1 MTATQPSHG
10 EAVEAGQDA
19 RRLVERARAIT
30 ERELARYG
38 ERTAGS
44 QAAIARARKVL
55 PLGVPSSFQA
65 YDPHPI
71 VVQHASGARMVD
83 VDGNEYVDYDMGF
96 GALFAGHMHPA
107 VRAAVRAQLDDGTLY
122 VTPCELD
129 AEVAELLAVRFA
141 LPMWRFTNSGTEATM
156 DAIRVATGA
165 TGRDRIVKVEGGYHG
180 HHDEVMISM
189 KPPLDLAGP
198 PDAPV
203 SVPGTAGIT
212 KAILADTIV
221 IPFNDPAA
229 LERVL
234 AAGDVACFIVEPVM
248 ENIGICLPDTGY
260 LQAVREITQ
269 RYGTLLILDEV
280 KTGITAGYGGAT
292 GHFGVEPDLVTLA
305 KSIGGGFPVG
315 AFGGRQE
322 LMDLITAGK
331 VLHLGTYNGNP
342 LVMAA
347 AKAVLTDACAA
358 EPTDAAIARNNVLV
372 DACQAIIDRTGLP
385 AHTVRFGAKGCITWS
400 PTRVRN
406 YRDYKATDFDLAFA
420 QWIHGINRGVL
431 LPPGLD
437 EQWLISVM
445 HAEAEATRYAD
456 VFAEFA
462 TELTR

>member
-1 MTATQPSHG
+1 MTATDPSRG
-10 EAVEAGQDA
+10 VAVDQTQDA
-19 RRLVERARAIT
+19 RDLAERAKAIT
-30 ERELARYG
+30 ERELARYA
-38 ERTAGS
+38 ERTTGS
-44 QAAIARARKVL
+44 QAATTRARAVL

-71 VVQHASGARMVD
+71 VVRHAAGSRMVD

-107 VRAAVRAQLDDGTLY
+107 VRAAVEAQLDDGTLY

-129 AEVAELLAVRFA
+129 ADVAELLRDRFGM
-141 LPMWRFTNSGTEATM
+141 PMWRFTNSGTEATM
-156 DAIRVATGA
+156 DAIRVAKGA

-180 HHDEVMISM
+180 HHDEVMIST
-189 KPPLDLAGP
+189 KPPVDQAGP

-203 SVPGTAGIT
+203 GVPATAGIT

-221 IPFNDPAA
+221 VPYNDPEA
-229 LERVL
+229 LERAL
-234 AAGDVACFIVEPVM
+234 AGGDVACFIVEPVM
-248 ENIGICLPDTGY
+248 ENIGICLPDDGY
-260 LQAVREITQ
+260 LQAAREITQ
-269 RYGTLLILDEV
+269 RYGTLLIFDEV
-280 KTGITAGYGGAT
+280 KTGITAGYAGAT
-292 GHFGVEPDLVTLA
+292 GHFGIEPDMITLA

-315 AFGGRQE
+315 AFGGRQH

-347 AKAVLTDACAA
+347 AKAVLTEACA
-358 EPTDAAIARNNVLV
+358 PTPTTGAIARNDTLV
-372 DACQAIIDRTGLP
+372 NACQTIIDETGLP
-385 AHTVRFGAKGCITWS
+385 AHTVRFGAKGCVTWS
-400 PTRVRN
+400 RTRVRN

-445 HAEAEATRYAD
+445 HTEADALRYAD

-462 TELTR
+462 AELVS